1 MSKLRYLTKEGFRN
15 LRVNKLMSVASITVL
30 FSCLLMIGI
39 AFMILLN
46 IESFIQS
53 IEDENVIL
61 VYANLDI
68 DSMDYDYMKLGVEL
82 KSIDN
87 VASVEKV
94 EKDAAY
100 AALLDEMDEDLKN
113 YLAGLNEN
121 PLPNGYRVTVT
132 DMAGFEQVV
141 SEIKKLDNVL
151 RVHENSALARQ
162 LANLRNT
169 VTYISGGV
177 ILLLLIVSL
186 FIISN
191 TIKVTMFSRRL
202 EISIMK
208 SVGATNAFIR
218 WPFVVEGILIGILAG
233 GLATAALWGIYHLVQ
248 STLATTFD
256 AFGAS
261 VSVEFRD
268 YALYV
273 LVAFVAI
280 GVFTGV
286 FGSLTSIRKYLK
298 ERKIVELDD

>member
-30 FSCLLMIGI
+30 FSCLLMVGI

-46 IESFIQS
+46 IESFIES

-68 DSMDYDYMKLGVEL
+68 EAQDYDYMKLGVEL
-82 KSIDN
+82 KSISN
-87 VASVEKV
+87 VANVEKV

-100 AALLDEMDEDLKN
+100 AMLLSEMDEDLKN
-113 YLAGLNEN
+113 YLEGLDEN

-233 GLATAALWGIYHLVQ
+233 GLATAALWGVYHLVQ

-256 AFGAS
+256 AFGAT
-261 VSVEFRD
+261 VTVEFRD

-273 LVAFVAI
+273 LAAFVAI

>member
-46 IESFIQS
+46 IESFIKN

-68 DSMDYDYMKLGVEL
+68 NSKDYDYMKLGVEL
-82 KSIDN
+82 NSIDN
-87 VASVEKV
+87 VAKVEKV

-100 AALLDEMDEDLKN
+100 AALLDEMDEGLKN
-113 YLAGLNEN
+113 YLEGLDEN
-121 PLPNGYRVTVT
+121 PLPNGYRVTVG
-132 DMAGFEQVV
+132 DMAGFSQVV

-162 LANLRNT
+162 LENLRNT

-208 SVGATNAFIR
+208 SVGATNGFIR

-233 GLATAALWGIYHLVQ
+233 GLATAAVWGVYHLVQ

-261 VSVEFRD
+261 VTVEFRD
-268 YALYV
+268 YALY
-273 LVAFVAI
+273 LLAAFVAI

-286 FGSLTSIRKYLK
+286 FGSLTSIRRYLK